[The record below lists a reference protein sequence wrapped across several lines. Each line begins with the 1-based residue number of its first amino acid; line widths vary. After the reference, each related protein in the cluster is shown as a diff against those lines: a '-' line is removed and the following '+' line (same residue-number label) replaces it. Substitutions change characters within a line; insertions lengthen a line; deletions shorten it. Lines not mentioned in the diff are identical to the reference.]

1 MRLWNLNEMAFIM
14 CTSMKDSKIIMYLL
28 RRQDEF
34 GFFLQCSLC
43 IHKTVICCV
52 NAFISLVFK
61 KVYMNL
67 MSKTKSP
74 VFILLFWTHCK
85 VKSSFFPDCCCCL
98 VKYRSLSP
106 TSLCLLSSFGMFAKL
121 RWHSSLRAYLPF
133 CLDPGIKI
141 AVMRVK
147 TTYLMS
153 AQCFVME
160 QLIIRLGMI

>member
-85 VKSSFFPDCCCCL
+85 VKSSFFPVWCCL
-98 VKYRSLSP
+98 VQQRSLSP